1 MRDIQQY
8 CQNLGGVIA
17 NLQGLEFYIR
27 CVLSELPDSPPH
39 GLAEGENIFDCKV
52 GHELL
57 ESPMTNFDA
66 LGALI
71 AKFNLVAKT
80 YGWDQLDTQLVQ
92 IRDALAHGRV
102 AYPNDEGRFPHL
114 MKFSKPRDGKVQ
126 VSFNAELST
135 DWFAQHIR
143 LTQLAQD
150 VVERASHDLEHR
162 IKGGVS

>member
-1 MRDIQQY
+1 MRNIQQY
-8 CQNLGGVIA
+8 CQNLGAVIA

-52 GHELL
+52 GSELL
-57 ESPMTNFDA
+57 ESPMTNFDT
-66 LGALI
+66 LGTLI

-80 YGWDQLDTQLVQ
+80 YGWDQLDMQLVQ

-102 AYPNDEGRFPHL
+102 AYPDDDEHFPHL
-114 MKFSKPRDGKVQ
+114 MKFSKPRESKVQ

-135 DWFAQHIR
+135 QWFAQHIR
-143 LTQLAQD
+143 LTKLAQEI
-150 VVERASHDLEHR
+150 VERASQDLEHR
-162 IKGGVS
+162 VKGGLS